1 MLVSQ
6 KAFQIFSQKMTSTGS
21 DLLVLVF
28 GIDFC
33 EVLCYNSIMKT
44 CKKCKNTLPIDQ
56 FSVHKQMKDG
66 HLNKCK
72 ECAKKD
78 SAEWRVKNPEK
89 IKEGS
94 DRYYK
99 EHKEQVYKTVS
110 EWQSKNREKV
120 NNWAKRWRDNN
131 KAHKNSLTAKR
142 RAARHDAT
150 PPWLTPEQVVEMKLV
165 YIKAKEL
172 EKLDGIKRHVDHII
186 PLQGDSVCGLHV
198 PWNLQIL
205 TAVENIAKSNK

>member
-1 MLVSQ
+1 M
-6 KAFQIFSQKMTSTGS
+6 
-21 DLLVLVF
+21 
-28 GIDFC
+28 
-33 EVLCYNSIMKT
+33 
-44 CKKCKNTLPIDQ
+44 KKCNKCLEEKEENE
-56 FSVHKQMKDG
+56 FAKRAASKDG
-66 HLNKCK
+66 LAYSCRKCNTESAMKSNK
-72 ECAKKD
+72 E
-78 SAEWRVKNPEK
+78 NPEK
-89 IKEGS
+89 HSSYVK
-94 DRYYK
+94 R
-99 EHKEQVYKTVS
+99 
-110 EWQSKNREKV
+110 WQA
-120 NNWAKRWRDNN
+120 NNWEHHLENCKNWRDNN

>member
-6 KAFQIFSQKMTSTGS
+6 KAFQIFSQKTASTGS

-44 CKKCKNTLPIDQ
+44 CKECGESKELTEFYVAKSNLDGLTGKCKKCITEYNCK
-56 FSVHKQMKDG
+56 KQ
-66 HLNKCK
+66 
-72 ECAKKD
+72 E
-78 SAEWRVKNPEK
+78 ENPERHLETARRWQRK
-89 IKEGS
+89 N
-94 DRYYK
+94 
-99 EHKEQVYKTVS
+99 KEQHNS
-110 EWQSKNREKV
+110 SCREWSRNNPERDREAKD
-120 NNWAKRWRDNN
+120 NWAKNHPGERASYVR
-131 KAHKNSLTAKR
+131 KR
-142 RAARHDAT
+142 QALKLNAT